1 MDYMCNGLI
10 RRGACLRVN
19 REGAKNGQAEQLV
32 SHAGLNLSEETGIEG
47 QTAMPSEEDFGKP

>member
-47 QTAMPSEEDFGKP
+47 QTAMP